1 MRFTKVLMSSAVVA
15 AAFVGTSAFAAD
27 AGGIVFGGAFDFSYD
42 KSANDQVTGH
52 VFDNDNDEFVFH
64 QANLSATKAFDGG
77 VGVGLNVIL
86 GKDANVVSGD
96 LLDGD
101 DFDVTQ
107 AYISKTMGNL
117 TVTGGRFVTLAGM
130 EVINPSGNIN
140 ASRSL
145 LFARQPLVHEG
156 VRASYKLSDALSVT
170 LGLNN
175 AQFAT
180 SCGPAGALGGLVIG
194 GAGAGCTQAGAVG
207 ALGGFGTSRDN
218 NTDTTIE
225 AQVAFTPNKMLSV
238 FLTGYSGNEDFG
250 FGEGAGGGGAG
261 GSFNGAGA
269 DLQSDTL
276 DLVVNLN
283 LTDML
288 YVGLNADYF
297 NVEDGVGGHVETKG
311 VAGYV
316 QAKLM
321 PKVRV
326 ALRSEYVTSDD
337 LVDGGDFIVTENTLT
352 VGYAVSDNLELIV
365 EGRHDRAHGNS
376 GLLGGGNEIFFP
388 IDGNADDDQYTGTV
402 KVIAKF

>member
-15 AAFVGTSAFAAD
+15 AAFMGTSAFAAD
-27 AGGIVFGGAFDFSYD
+27 SGIVFGGAFDFSYD
-42 KSANDQVTGH
+42 KSANDAVVGH
-52 VFDNDNDEFVFH
+52 VFDTEDDAFVFH
-64 QANLSATKAFDGG
+64 QANLSATKAFDAG
-77 VGVGLNVIL
+77 VGVGVNVIL
-86 GKDANVVSGD
+86 GKDANAVSGD

-107 AYISKTMGNL
+107 AYISKTIGNL
-117 TVTGGRFVTLAGM
+117 TLTGGRFVTLAGM
-130 EVINPSGNIN
+130 EVINPSGNLN

-145 LFARQPLVHEG
+145 LFFRQPLVHEG
-156 VRASYKLSDALSVT
+156 VRASFKLSDALSFT

-175 AQFAT
+175 SQFAY
-180 SCGPAGALGGLVIG
+180 SCGPVTIPPGATAGGCTGAPLGGI
-194 GAGAGCTQAGAVG
+194 
-207 ALGGFGTSRDN
+207 LGGGGGGTLGGGSRDN

-250 FGEGAGGGGAG
+250 SGEGDGTGAAGGAL
-261 GSFNGAGA
+261 NGAGA
-269 DLQSDTL
+269 DLQSDTV

-297 NVEDGVGGHVETKG
+297 NTEDGTGGHVETKG

-316 QAKLM
+316 QAKLL

-326 ALRSEYVTSDD
+326 ALRSEYVTTDSG
-337 LVDGGDFIVTENTLT
+337 DGGEFALTENTQT
-352 VGYAVSDNLELIV
+352 VRYAESDNLELLV
-365 EGRHDRAHGNS
+365 EGRHDRAHAASN
-376 GLLGGGNEIFFP
+376 GGGNEIFAP
-388 IDGNADDDQYTGTV
+388 IDGNAEDDQYVGTI
-402 KVIAKF
+402 KAIAKF

>member
-1 MRFTKVLMSSAVVA
+1 MRFTKVLISSAVVA
-15 AAFVGTSAFAAD
+15 AAFTGPAAFAAPAD
-27 AGGIVFGGAFDFSYD
+27 SGIAFSGAFDFSYD
-42 KSANDQVTGH
+42 WAANDVVSGR
-52 VFDNDNDEFVFH
+52 VFDTEEDGFVFH
-64 QANLSATKAFDGG
+64 QANLSATKAFEGD

-107 AYISKTMGNL
+107 AYISKAFGNL
-117 TVTGGRFVTLAGM
+117 TLTGGRFVTLAGM
-130 EVINPSGNIN
+130 EVINPSGNLN

-180 SCGPAGALGGLVIG
+180 SCGPAFGEIIEFP
-194 GAGAGCTQAGAVG
+194 GCTQAGLIG
-207 ALGGFGTSRDN
+207 LPGQRDN
-218 NTDTTIE
+218 NHDTTIE

-238 FLTGYSGNEDFG
+238 FLTGYTGNEDTG
-250 FGEGAGGGGAG
+250 DGGGLGNSA
-261 GSFNGAGA
+261 N
-269 DLQSDTL
+269 LQSDTL

-283 LTDML
+283 LTDMI

-297 NVEDGVGGHVETKG
+297 NTEDGAGGHFETKG

-316 QAKLM
+316 QVKLT

-326 ALRSEYVTSDD
+326 ALRSEYVTFDD
-337 LVDGGDFIVTENTLT
+337 EGDGESQITENTLT
-352 VGYAVSDNLELIV
+352 LGYAVTNNLELLL
-365 EGRHDRAHGNS
+365 EGRHDRSHGDS
-376 GLLGGGNEIFFP
+376 GDGNEIFFP
-388 IDGNADDDQYTGTV
+388 IDGADEDDQYTGTL
-402 KVIAKF
+402 KVIARF

>member
-1 MRFTKVLMSSAVVA
+1 MRFTKVLISSAVVA
-15 AAFVGTSAFAAD
+15 AAFTGPAAFAAPAD
-27 AGGIVFGGAFDFSYD
+27 SGIAFNGAFDFSYD
-42 KSANDQVTGH
+42 WAANDAVLGR
-52 VFDNDNDEFVFH
+52 VFDTEEDGFVFH

-77 VGVGLNVIL
+77 VGVGLNVIM

-107 AYISKTMGNL
+107 AYISKTFGNL
-117 TVTGGRFVTLAGM
+117 TLTGGRFVTLAGM
-130 EVINPSGNIN
+130 EVINPAGNIN

-180 SCGPAGALGGLVIG
+180 SCGPNFGEIIEFF
-194 GAGAGCTQAGAVG
+194 GCTQAG
-207 ALGGFGTSRDN
+207 GGLIGLPGQRDN
-218 NTDTTIE
+218 NHDTTIE

-238 FLTGYSGNEDFG
+238 FLTGYTGNEDTG
-250 FGEGAGGGGAG
+250 DGGGLGNSA
-261 GSFNGAGA
+261 N
-269 DLQSDTL
+269 LQSDTL

-283 LTDML
+283 LTDMI

-297 NVEDGVGGHVETKG
+297 NTEDGAGGHFETKG

-316 QAKLM
+316 QVKLA
-321 PKVRV
+321 PKMRV
-326 ALRSEYVTSDD
+326 ALRSEYVTFDD
-337 LVDGGDFIVTENTLT
+337 EGDGQAQITENTLT
-352 VGYAVSDNLELIV
+352 LGYAVTDNLELLV
-365 EGRHDRAHGNS
+365 EGRHDRSHGDS
-376 GLLGGGNEIFFP
+376 GDGNEIFLP
-388 IDGNADDDQYTGTV
+388 IDGADEDDQYTGTL

>member
-1 MRFTKVLMSSAVVA
+1 MRFTKVLISSAVVA
-15 AAFVGTSAFAAD
+15 AAFTGTTAFAAD
-27 AGGIVFGGAFDFSYD
+27 PAASGIAFSGAFDFSYD
-42 KSANDQVTGH
+42 WSSNDVVSGH
-52 VFDNDNDEFVFH
+52 VFDTEEDAFVFH

-86 GKDANVVSGD
+86 GKDANAVSGD

-107 AYISKTMGNL
+107 AYISKAWGNL

-156 VRASYKLSDALSVT
+156 VRASYKISDALAVT

-180 SCGPAGALGGLVIG
+180 SCGPAFGAVEIG
-194 GAGAGCTQAGAVG
+194 FGCTQS
-207 ALGGFGTSRDN
+207 ALLIPGQRDN
-218 NTDTTIE
+218 NTDTTVE
-225 AQVAFTPNKMLSV
+225 AQVGFTPNKMLSV
-238 FLTGYSGNEDFG
+238 FLTGYSGNEDTG
-250 FGEGAGGGGAG
+250 DGGGEGNSA
-261 GSFNGAGA
+261 N
-269 DLQSDTL
+269 LRSDTL

-283 LTDML
+283 LTDMI
-288 YVGLNADYF
+288 YAGLNADYF
-297 NVEDGVGGHVETKG
+297 NTEDGAGGHFETKG

-316 QAKLM
+316 QVKLM

-326 ALRSEYVTSDD
+326 ALRSEYVTTDD
-337 LVDGGDFIVTENTLT
+337 EGAGEFILTENTLT
-352 VGYAVSDNLELIV
+352 LGYAVSDNLELLV
-365 EGRHDRAHGNS
+365 EGRHDKAHGASN
-376 GLLGGGNEIFFP
+376 GGDDEIFFP
-388 IDGNADDDQYTGTV
+388 IDGTFEDDQYVGTI
-402 KVIAKF
+402 KAIAKF

>member
-1 MRFTKVLMSSAVVA
+1 MRFTKVLISSAVVA
-15 AAFVGTSAFAAD
+15 AAFTGPAFAAD
-27 AGGIVFGGAFDFSYD
+27 PAASGIAFGGAFDFSYD
-42 KSANDQVTGH
+42 WAANDVVSGH
-52 VFDNDNDEFVFH
+52 VFDNEDDAFVFH

-107 AYISKTMGNL
+107 AYISKAFGNL
-117 TVTGGRFVTLAGM
+117 TLTGGRYVTLAGM
-130 EVINPSGNIN
+130 EVINPSGNLN

-175 AQFAT
+175 SQFAT
-180 SCGPAGALGGLVIG
+180 SCGPAFGALGGGVGVGCTQG
-194 GAGAGCTQAGAVG
+194 GAGVI
-207 ALGGFGTSRDN
+207 GFSGQRDN

-238 FLTGYSGNEDFG
+238 FLTGYTGNEDFG
-250 FGEGAGGGGAG
+250 DGGGFGNSA
-261 GSFNGAGA
+261 N
-269 DLQSDTL
+269 LQSDTL

-283 LTDML
+283 LTDMI

-297 NVEDGVGGHVETKG
+297 NTEDGAGGHFETKG
-311 VAGYV
+311 VAGYAQV
-316 QAKLM
+316 KLM
-321 PKVRV
+321 PKLRV
-326 ALRSEYVTSDD
+326 ALRSEYVSA
-337 LVDGGDFIVTENTLT
+337 DGDAGFGFGGIGQSIRTENTLT
-352 VGYAVSDNLELIV
+352 VGYAVSDNLELLL
-365 EGRHDRAHGNS
+365 EGRHDRAR
-376 GLLGGGNEIFFP
+376 GGGLVDVDGDGTPDFLGNEVFAP
-388 IDGNADDDQYTGTV
+388 IDGDIEDDQYTGTV